1 MRKEKGLTYYGV
13 ALTVAMGIF
22 SVLASLPAGAAEE
35 CQRNG
40 HAVSEDALCCNVK
53 RVQRCAGAHG
63 WADYPTEVCDRG
75 ESAVE
80 SSGTE
85 PRASSAPPTASAP
98 AAGRP
103 ASGCFDCDGT
113 VHGTGQTAQNA
124 GHAQVC
130 QNNGKWKTVD
140 VLKK

>member
-1 MRKEKGLTYYGV
+1 MKKGRGKTHSGVTYTVMAGV
-13 ALTVAMGIF
+13 FAVLV
-22 SVLASLPAGAAEE
+22 SVPAGAAEE

-53 RVQRCAGAHG
+53 RVQRCAGAQG

-85 PRASSAPPTASAP
+85 PRAKSAPV
-98 AAGRP
+98 AGRP
-103 ASGCFDCDGT
+103 ASGCFDCDGMLYE
-113 VHGTGQTAQNA
+113 TGQTARNA
-124 GHAQVC
+124 GHEQIC
-130 QNNGKWKTVD
+130 QNDGKWQTVD
-140 VLKK
+140 LLKK